1 MKNYIKPYLEDE
13 IIEIEDIMTKSIT
26 EEDEKTIQDFEDGF
40 DIGGEA

>member
-13 IIEIEDIMTKSIT
+13 NIEIEDIMIKSIT
-26 EEDEKTIQDFEDGF
+26 DNDEATIDDFIEGD